1 MTIYWPRRSD
11 GLPPGQRLMHDM
23 PRFTDDPFRPPPDL
37 PACAVTFS
45 VDRQPSRWS
54 PRPISKQ
61 WGSTTI
67 VSTSTASQHGR
78 SRISSGP
85 VSRCATSPSPSG
97 ACSQKRQLVQRCEH
111 GWLRGSRRGHPGS
124 GGQASDQDNS
134 SQAGIGNHDGQIRS
148 KCITPQAGASPIT
161 GHTVITDTNPDR
173 STRPASTDPQLHHH
187 RRRSAADPLGQASHI
202 SVPEPQPRSAS
213 YRRLPDAHR
222 SGSVRGRINQ
232 GSGRGYYRARND
244 HLRDE
249 RAPKAPSS
257 VDCRNQQ
264 EPIHSAHTRPSE
276 TAHRRPL
283 GYTGGRG

>member
-67 VSTSTASQHGR
+67 VSTSTASRHGR

-134 SQAGIGNHDGQIRS
+134 RPGRHRQPRR
-148 KCITPQAGASPIT
+148 
-161 GHTVITDTNPDR
+161 TNP
-173 STRPASTDPQLHHH
+173 LEVHH
-187 RRRSAADPLGQASHI
+187 
-202 SVPEPQPRSAS
+202 
-213 YRRLPDAHR
+213 
-222 SGSVRGRINQ
+222 
-232 GSGRGYYRARND
+232 
-244 HLRDE
+244 
-249 RAPKAPSS
+249 
-257 VDCRNQQ
+257 
-264 EPIHSAHTRPSE
+264 T
-276 TAHRRPL
+276 
-283 GYTGGRG
+283 TGGGEPHNGSHRDHRHQP